1 MIIKNIK
8 KNVLL
13 SKSGKPYAR
22 VQIQVDEFRDG
33 KGNMRWIGGFGNKR
47 TWAWKIG
54 DDVTFDLKDDGKYL
68 NFSFDD
74 TDDNRLD
81 VYRLPATIGFVM
93 ELLKVK
99 PKSGTTSDSKKTNSD
114 ASGSN
119 DEPVVDDDIPF

>member
-13 SKSGKPYAR
+13 SKGGKPYAKIS
-22 VQIQVDEFRDG
+22 IQVDEFRDG

-47 TWAWKIG
+47 TWAWKVG

-74 TDDNRLD
+74 TDETRLD
-81 VYRLPATIGFVM
+81 VYRLPCTVGLAL
-93 ELLKVK
+93 ELINGKKQNSIPKAKVE
-99 PKSGTTSDSKKTNSD
+99 